1 MKCREITESGRGT
14 RPSELLAI
22 RPFGRE
28 ISRRGPIA
36 ALKTENFGYIRGILG
51 NFEILPRAP
60 TMSAK
65 SPTVSANAPTMSA
78 KKSSTFENFEKFNF
92 EKFENF

>member
-1 MKCREITESGRGT
+1 M
-14 RPSELLAI
+14 LAI

-36 ALKTENFGYIRGILG
+36 ALKTENLSKFRVNLG

-65 SPTVSANAPTMSA
+65 SPTISANAPTMSA
-78 KKSSTFENFEKFNF
+78 KKSSIFENFEKFNF

>member
-1 MKCREITESGRGT
+1 M
-14 RPSELLAI
+14 LAI

-36 ALKTENFGYIRGILG
+36 ALKTENFGYIWGILG

-65 SPTVSANAPTMSA
+65 SPTISAT
-78 KKSSTFENFEKFNF
+78 KSSIFENFEKFNF